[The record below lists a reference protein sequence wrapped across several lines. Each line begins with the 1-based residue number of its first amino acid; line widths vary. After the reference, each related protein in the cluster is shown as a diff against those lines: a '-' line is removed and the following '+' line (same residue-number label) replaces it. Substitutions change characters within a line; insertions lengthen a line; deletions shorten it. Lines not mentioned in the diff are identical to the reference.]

1 MLSLSLSPTFLHV
14 PSSNHDFDLCQF
26 ALTHLVSMSKDTNFF
41 LFISL
46 LSFPSQTDPSPLGS
60 IIMGGRC
67 HDEHNMAAFSICL
80 GPKSERKDVNKLIL
94 ILKIPTEISRLLNTF
109 FGKLVIFGTKFIAIT
124 MEREILQKRS
134 FFFNILHVLKSKIYS
149 IMHVRYV

>member
-1 MLSLSLSPTFLHV
+1 
-14 PSSNHDFDLCQF
+14 
-26 ALTHLVSMSKDTNFF
+26 MSKDTSFF

-67 HDEHNMAAFSICL
+67 HEEHNMAAFSICR

-94 ILKIPTEISRLLNTF
+94 ILKIQTEISRILNTF
-109 FGKLVIFGTKFIAIT
+109 FDKLVIFGTKFIAIT
-124 MEREILQKRS
+124 MERDILQEGVI
-134 FFFNILHVLKSKIYS
+134 F
-149 IMHVRYV
+149 

>member
-1 MLSLSLSPTFLHV
+1 
-14 PSSNHDFDLCQF
+14 
-26 ALTHLVSMSKDTNFF
+26 MSKDTSFF

-67 HDEHNMAAFSICL
+67 HDEHNMAAFSICR

-94 ILKIPTEISRLLNTF
+94 ILNKIPTEISRILNTF

-134 FFFNILHVLKSKIYS
+134 FFGHITCIERQDLFNNTCTICIKCIL
-149 IMHVRYV
+149 